1 MFYVQFHKKGITME
15 KEKIFNI
22 RVNEKEIDLFKKI
35 CKQLDTTASREM
47 RRFIR
52 EFNSKHKQ
60 LDIFIGQN

>member
-1 MFYVQFHKKGITME
+1 ME

-22 RVNEKEIDLFKKI
+22 RVNEKDIELFKKI
-35 CKQLDTTASREM
+35 CKQLDTTASREV

-60 LDIFIGQN
+60 LDIFIGQ